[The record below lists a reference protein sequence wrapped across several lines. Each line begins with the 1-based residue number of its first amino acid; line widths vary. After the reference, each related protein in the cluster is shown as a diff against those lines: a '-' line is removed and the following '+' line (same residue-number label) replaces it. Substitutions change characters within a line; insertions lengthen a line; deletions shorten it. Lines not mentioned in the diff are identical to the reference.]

1 MNACNPRSHA
11 GFTVI
16 ELLAVIAII
25 GILAAMLLPAISGAK
40 RKAQGVV
47 CINNLK
53 QLEVALDLYVADHDR
68 TYPNTNEVWFYY
80 KQMLQSYTGS
90 SPGLFGCPAD
100 RFMIDPLTGKALGES
115 PHLSPDYNFVSYA
128 FNGRRPYSIGYP
140 EMGLTE
146 KREGLI
152 REPVRTVTL
161 YELSAEFPISWHQGD
176 RQRRNKAAS
185 YLAFVDGHVS
195 LTKIYW
201 NGGLSKENLPPNS
214 DPTPD
219 FDYRWSP

>member
-1 MNACNPRSHA
+1 MNARNIKIQA
-11 GFTVI
+11 GFTLI
-16 ELLAVIAII
+16 ELLVVIAII
-25 GILAAMLLPAISGAK
+25 GILAALLLPAVSRAK
-40 RKAQGVV
+40 RKAQGAV

-53 QLEVALDLYVADHDR
+53 QLNLALGMYVEEHDR
-68 TYPNTNEVWFYY
+68 TYPNTNEVWYY
-80 KQMLQSYTGS
+80 YRQMLQPYVGL
-90 SPGLFGCPAD
+90 SPGLFGCPVD
-100 RFMIDPLTGKALGES
+100 NFMIDPLTGATFAES
-115 PHLSPDYNFVSYA
+115 PHLSRDYNFVSYA

-140 EMGLTE
+140 EMGLTQ

-161 YELSAEFPISWHQGD
+161 YELSANSAISWHQGD

-201 NGGLSKENLPPNS
+201 NGNLGKVNLPMMY
-214 DPTPD
+214 DPPSD
-219 FDYRWSP
+219 FDYRWSR